1 MSEVKFEECLTR
13 LEQIVGALETGN
25 LPLEESLKVFE
36 EGITLARR
44 CARYLEDAERRVE
57 LLVKDDAGETTTRP
71 FAVPEDADGSADED
85 ET

>member
-1 MSEVKFEECLTR
+1 
-13 LEQIVGALETGN
+13 
-25 LPLEESLKVFE
+25 
-36 EGITLARR
+36 
-44 CARYLEDAERRVE
+44 VE